1 MSSGENSA
9 SENNNNDEEEEVINI
24 EDVPDIVLHP
34 PSKVLRFVSS
44 FVWKFFNFI
53 GTKDGP
59 DMEKRR
65 VKCLHCNYVISF
77 KSSTSQLQHHV
88 IKKHKK
94 LYDKVIEEEEKSKK
108 PGANNLITNFTVK
121 NASTTKKWKPSSQQH
136 KTASKILA
144 KWLCSSSRP
153 IQLVEDEGFQE
164 LIEFLAPEF
173 QVPSRKTITKVIAEL
188 YEEKKQETKDI
199 LSKVDYV
206 SVTTD
211 GGTSSNAVS
220 FLDLNVHFID
230 ENMELRSQTL
240 GVRENAEEHTS
251 ENYRQHTD
259 DILEEFNVQEKVVC
273 YTTDNENKERLHKK
287 SNKSVHVRIPIQSYI

>member
-1 MSSGENSA
+1 M
-9 SENNNNDEEEEVINI
+9 
-24 EDVPDIVLHP
+24 
-34 PSKVLRFVSS
+34 
-44 FVWKFFNFI
+44 
-53 GTKDGP
+53 
-59 DMEKRR
+59 
-65 VKCLHCNYVISF
+65 
-77 KSSTSQLQHHV
+77 
-88 IKKHKK
+88 
-94 LYDKVIEEEEKSKK
+94 
-108 PGANNLITNFTVK
+108 
-121 NASTTKKWKPSSQQH
+121 
-136 KTASKILA
+136 
-144 KWLCSSSRP
+144 
-153 IQLVEDEGFQE
+153 VEDEGFQE

-273 YTTDNENKERLHKK
+273 YTTDNENKEWLHKK